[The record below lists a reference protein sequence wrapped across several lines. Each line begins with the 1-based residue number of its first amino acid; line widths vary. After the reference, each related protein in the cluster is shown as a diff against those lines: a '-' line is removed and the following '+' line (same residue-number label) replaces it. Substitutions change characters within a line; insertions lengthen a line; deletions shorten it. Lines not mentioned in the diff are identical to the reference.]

1 MFAHTTS
8 GVNRGNTWKRERT
21 VRGEEWGAR
30 ERRKKQTEKRR
41 DRGEMREAAT
51 FWREGYQCDVA
62 RAAIT
67 MLPKKQLKCAL
78 IHGVRLLV
86 PVCVFVL
93 AFVSA

>member
-21 VRGEEWGAR
+21 VRGEEWGG
-30 ERRKKQTEKRR
+30 ERDEKNKQKNWR
-41 DRGEMREAAT
+41 DRGEMRESST
-51 FWREGYQCDVA
+51 FRREGYQCDVA

-67 MLPKKQLKCAL
+67 TLPKKQLKCAL

>member
-8 GVNRGNTWKRERT
+8 GANRGNTWKRERT
-21 VRGEEWGAR
+21 VRGEEWGGER
-30 ERRKKQTEKRR
+30 ETKKTNRKTG
-41 DRGEMREAAT
+41 DR
-51 FWREGYQCDVA
+51 REGYQCDVA

-67 MLPKKQLKCAL
+67 TLPKKQLKCAL